1 MDTAAKRLSAL
12 REVLREHGLTHY
24 LVPSSDEHLNEYLP
38 PWRQRRQWL
47 SGFTGSAGDLLV
59 GLNPAETWL
68 FADSRYHLQAERE
81 LDGTGIGV
89 QRVGAAGGEGLREV
103 LGRLARE
110 RGRALVVGCDPM
122 VLAAETAVALD
133 QVLAQAGAS
142 LRFVSPNLVDRLWSD
157 RPVPSATPL
166 FRCPDDWTG
175 RTAAEKVADL
185 VAAAAEAGADAA
197 LVSRLDEVAWLT
209 NLRAFGEVP
218 YNPVFESFLY
228 AGPDGVHLFLHEP
241 DLRVPSGWLDGVPGL
256 ILHPYGGFLSFLW
269 ALEDVR
275 VLVDPAGTTRGVL
288 EALDAASGVTVLD
301 RDSTVARAKA
311 VKNPAELAAM
321 ERANLLASA
330 AKTRALLWLRAEVAA
345 ARPVTEERFARRL
358 EAAYQDL
365 PGYRQLS
372 FPTIAAAGD
381 HAAIVHYAGADDTE
395 LRPGMLLLV
404 DSGIHLAGGTTDDT
418 RTVAVG
424 APTAEQRRV
433 YTLVLKGHLAAAR
446 QRFPD
451 GAPGAALDAVAR
463 APLWNAGLQYGHGTG
478 HGVGAFLNVHEGPF
492 AITGAGARPH
502 AARPLRAGM
511 VTSVEPGYYR
521 PGFGGIRLE
530 NLYRV
535 AEAGAGPDGGR
546 WLGLES
552 LTWIPFDP
560 ALIDRELLEPAER
573 AWLDAYQAGCAER
586 LSPLLSAGERT
597 ALDAWLESADP

>member
-1 MDTAAKRLSAL
+1 MDTVVKRISAL
-12 REVLREHGLTHY
+12 RGAMGEHGLTHY

-38 PWRQRRQWL
+38 PWRERRRWL
-47 SGFTGSAGDLLV
+47 TGFTGSAGDLLV
-59 GLNPAETWL
+59 GLDPDETWL
-68 FADSRYHLQAERE
+68 FVDSRYHLQADRE
-81 LDGTGIGV
+81 LAGTGVGV

-103 LGRLARE
+103 LARLARD
-110 RGRALVVGCDPM
+110 RGRDLAVGCDPM
-122 VLAAETAVALD
+122 VLAAEAAEDLE

-142 LRFVSPNLVDRLWSD
+142 LRFVTPNLVDRLWTD
-157 RPVPSATPL
+157 RTAPSGSPL
-166 FRCPDDWTG
+166 FPCPLAWTG
-175 RTAAEKVADL
+175 RPAAEKLAEL
-185 VAAAAEAGADAA
+185 VRAATDAGADAA
-197 LVSRLDEVAWLT
+197 LVCRLDEIAWLT
-209 NLRAFGEVP
+209 NLRGFDEVP

-241 DLRVPSGWLDGVPGL
+241 GSRVPTGWLDDIV
-256 ILHPYGGFLSFLW
+256 LHPYGEFLSFLW
-269 ALEDVR
+269 AREDVR

-288 EALDAASGVTVLD
+288 DALDAASGVTAVR
-301 RDSTVARAKA
+301 RDSPVAGVKA
-311 VKNPAELAAM
+311 VKTPAELAAV
-321 ERANLLASA
+321 ERANLLASV

-345 ARPVTEERFARRL
+345 GRPVTEERFAGVL
-358 EAAYQDL
+358 EAAYRDL
-365 PGYRQLS
+365 PGFRQLS

-381 HAAIVHYAGADDTE
+381 HAAIVHYAGADRTD
-395 LRPGMLLLV
+395 LRPGQLFLV

-424 APTAEQRRV
+424 PATAEQRRV
-433 YTLVLKGHLAAAR
+433 HTLVLKAHAAVAR

-521 PGFGGIRLE
+521 TGFGGVRLE

-535 AEAGAGPDGGR
+535 VEAGPDDGR
-546 WLGLES
+546 WLRLDP

-560 ALIDRELLEPAER
+560 VLTDRELLDPAEE
-573 AWLDAYQAGCAER
+573 AWLDAYQAGCVER
-586 LSPLLSAGERT
+586 LAPHLSATERA
-597 ALDAWLESADP
+597 ALDAWLEGADP